1 ERSKEGRKIQEEKN
15 VKAALLKCDTGL
27 SASEVVEE
35 FAMVDGELTLVKKK
49 VTKREVP
56 PDIKAVKMLLEE
68 RGEASDEELEAERKR
83 LLSLLDEQNFEGE
96 RNG

>member
-1 ERSKEGRKIQEEKN
+1 MKE
-15 VKAALLKCDTGL
+15 ALLKCATGL

-35 FAMVDGELTLVKKK
+35 FAFVDGELTLVKKK

-68 RGEASDEELEAERKR
+68 RGEASDEELEAEKAR
-83 LLSLLDEQNFEGE
+83 LISLLDRQNFEGE

>member
-1 ERSKEGRKIQEEKN
+1 M
-15 VKAALLKCDTGL
+15 KCATGL

-68 RGEASDEELEAERKR
+68 RGEASDEELEAERMR

>member
-1 ERSKEGRKIQEEKN
+1 
-15 VKAALLKCDTGL
+15 LKCATGL

-68 RGEASDEELEAERKR
+68 RGEASDEELEAERMQ

>member
-1 ERSKEGRKIQEEKN
+1 M
-15 VKAALLKCDTGL
+15 KCATGL

-68 RGEASDEELEAERKR
+68 RGEASDEELEAERMQ